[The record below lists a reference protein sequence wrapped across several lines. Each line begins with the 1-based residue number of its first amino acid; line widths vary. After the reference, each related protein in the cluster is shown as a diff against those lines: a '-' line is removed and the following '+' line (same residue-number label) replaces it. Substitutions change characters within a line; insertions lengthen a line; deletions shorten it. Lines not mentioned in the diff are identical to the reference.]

1 MPWLKQNL
9 SLVIGG
15 VIALVALSFAGLW
28 TKQQYDANLKALMR
42 NWPAKALRSKVCLS
56 AKPPH

>member
-15 VIALVALSFAGLW
+15 VVALVFLSLAGVW
-28 TKQQYDANLKALMR
+28 TKQQYDADKSVDKAL
-42 NWPAKALRSKVCLS
+42 ASKI
-56 AKPPH
+56 